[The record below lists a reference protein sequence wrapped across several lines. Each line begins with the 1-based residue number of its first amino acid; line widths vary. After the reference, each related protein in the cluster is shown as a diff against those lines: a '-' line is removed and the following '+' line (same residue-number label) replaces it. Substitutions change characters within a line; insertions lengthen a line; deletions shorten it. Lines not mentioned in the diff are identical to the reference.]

1 VTKLPIYESGNADEG
16 KIAARFA
23 GDESSERHL
32 GGIEL
37 LVHAH
42 APMYFR
48 GSIDRDEIDLHAFGT
63 DSAVFER
70 PNDVIVAA
78 TEIEG

>member
-1 VTKLPIYESGNADEG
+1 
-16 KIAARFA
+16 
-23 GDESSERHL
+23 
-32 GGIEL
+32 
-37 LVHAH
+37 
-42 APMYFR
+42 MYFR